1 MNFQE
6 IKAQA
11 PFGEAGTGDGTLV
24 IFPLGAST
32 MDISSPFVVISILL
46 VVFVV
51 GILYATGTKEDGPQ
65 EHD

>member
-1 MNFQE
+1 
-6 IKAQA
+6 
-11 PFGEAGTGDGTLV
+11 
-24 IFPLGAST
+24 